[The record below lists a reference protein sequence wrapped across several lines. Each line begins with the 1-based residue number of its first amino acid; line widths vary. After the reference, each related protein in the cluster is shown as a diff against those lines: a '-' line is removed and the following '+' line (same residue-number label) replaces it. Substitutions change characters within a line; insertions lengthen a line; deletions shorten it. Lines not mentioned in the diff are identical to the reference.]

1 MDEAVRRYIDGIRP
15 GSRALFDRVHQLIM
29 DEHPDAT
36 VSMSYQILAYQVGRR
51 RLYVGAWKHGISLY
65 GWQAGRDG
73 GLTARHPELISGKA
87 TLRLRHDTAD
97 AIPDSEL
104 RELARSALSP

>member
-1 MDEAVRRYIDGIRP
+1 MDEAVSGYIDGIAP

-29 DEHPDAT
+29 DEHADAT
-36 VSMSYQILAYQVGRR
+36 VTMAYQILAYQVGRR
-51 RLYVGAWKHGISLY
+51 RLYVGAWKHGLSLY

-73 GLTARHPELISGKA
+73 GFTARHPDLISGKA

-97 AIPDSEL
+97 IIPDAEL
-104 RELARSALSP
+104 RELARDALGP